1 MRERDLIIKRC
12 ISNFGPLTREQ
23 LIELAQVEELG
34 AAQTLWRRLLPSKP
48 LITQKA
54 IYVRRGGTNE
64 KYVYADYDISKRK
77 DLEHDLITSWA
88 HITLHRTF
96 QILYWRRSREKYKGK
111 LNEDAYFILTIPG
124 VLVNGRPSEVHYYL
138 ESDTGS
144 EGYAKIEEKLKRY
157 LQHYEREGNPF
168 FVLFVCATDRRA
180 LDLIKR
186 AARVV
191 PYEKRNFIMFT
202 SLQRL
207 RENPTGQICLIPHED
222 TFYPIL
228 P

>member
-1 MRERDLIIKRC
+1 MIDRDLTIKRC

-48 LITQKA
+48 LIAQKA
-54 IYVRRGGTNE
+54 IYIRRGATNE

-77 DLEHDLITSWA
+77 DLEHDLITSWV
-88 HITLHRTF
+88 HITLHRSF
-96 QILYWRRSREKYKGK
+96 HILYWKRSREKYKGK

-144 EGYAKIEEKLKRY
+144 EGYAQIEDKLERY
-157 LQHYEREGNPF
+157 LRHYEREGTPF
-168 FVLFVCATDRRA
+168 FVLFVCASDRRA
-180 LDLIKR
+180 QDLVKR
-186 AARVV
+186 AARIV
-191 PYEKRNFIMFT
+191 PADKRNFTMFT
-202 SLQRL
+202 SLQSL
-207 RENPTGQICLIPHED
+207 RENPAGQICLVPHED
-222 TFYPIL
+222 SHYTLL

>member
-1 MRERDLIIKRC
+1 MNGRDLIIKRC

-48 LITQKA
+48 LIAQKA
-54 IYVRRGGTNE
+54 IYVRRGATNE

-77 DLEHDLITSWA
+77 DLEHDLITSWV
-88 HITLHRTF
+88 HITIHRTF
-96 QILYWRRSREKYKGK
+96 QIVYWRRGREKYKGR

-144 EGYAKIEEKLKRY
+144 EGYAKIEDKLERY
-157 LQHYEREGNPF
+157 LHHYKREGTPF
-168 FVLFVCATDRRA
+168 FVLFVCATDRRVQ
-180 LDLIKR
+180 DLARR

-191 PYEKRNFIMFT
+191 PKEKRNFCMFT
-202 SLQRL
+202 SLQNL
-207 RENPTGQICLIPHED
+207 KGDPTGQICRIPHED
-222 TFYPIL
+222 TLYTIL